1 MDLIGFA
8 AVIALVFV
16 ILLVVAFVVLAV
28 SLFQKKA
35 WVLLGLLVVVP
46 FLGACLLVA
55 GALLLRSGSDLAS
68 GEFDSSPTAPA
79 FLDQPT
85 LERAYE
91 DGIAQVRLEE
101 AVTRFEEWI
110 DRSAMEGALEA
121 VWTRRERK
129 VSSSSESGAIE
140 FDPDGH
146 YLVSFNLEVKGNKKA
161 FDLWF
166 AEFEQRPDVKLVS
179 LSMMSPEGGADVV
192 AQLEM
197 DLRYD

>member
-8 AVIALVFV
+8 LVFLIV
-16 ILLVVAFVVLAV
+16 LLVAYVGLAV

-101 AVTRFEEWI
+101 AQTSFEDWL
-110 DRSAMEGALEA
+110 DRSEMPGVLE
-121 VWTRRERK
+121 VTVK
-129 VSSSSESGAIE
+129 QSSRSMSEA
-140 FDPDGH
+140 DGR
-146 YLVSFNLEVKGNKKA
+146 YLVTFNLKMTGTKKA
-161 FDLWF
+161 FDRWF
-166 AEFEQRPDVKLVS
+166 AELEQRPGVKLVS
-179 LSMMSPEGGADVV
+179 LSMTSPEGGADVV
-192 AQLEM
+192 AQLELE
-197 DLRYD
+197 LRSD

>member
-8 AVIALVFV
+8 VV
-16 ILLVVAFVVLAV
+16 LLVVLLVAYVGLAV

-35 WVLLGLLVVVP
+35 WVLLGLWVVVP
-46 FLGACLLVA
+46 FMGACLLAA
-55 GALLLRSGSDLAS
+55 GTLLLSGSDSEPLS
-68 GEFDSSPTAPA
+68 GEFDSSSPTAPA
-79 FLDQPT
+79 FLDQPK
-85 LERAYE
+85 LRRAYE
-91 DGIAQVRLEE
+91 DGIAQVRLDE

-110 DRSAMEGALEA
+110 DRSAMDGVLE
-121 VWTRRERK
+121 VFWTRRERK
-129 VSSSSESGAIE
+129 GSSSSESGAIE
-140 FDPDGH
+140 FDPDGR

-166 AEFEQRPDVKLVS
+166 AELEQRPGVKLVS
-179 LSMMSPEGGADVV
+179 LSMTSPEGGADVV